1 MLYRK
6 LSRRN
11 VNTQASSTRTA
22 SAVRFFS
29 EVNPNITVAAD
40 VFKITVI
47 YVENGHGLMYVHFV
61 DTKYQIRKKI

>member
-11 VNTQASSTRTA
+11 VNTQASTRTA
-22 SAVRFFS
+22 LAVRFFS